1 MFKKQLMADCR
12 EVFGFKKIIF
22 GDVDQGI
29 EQNCLYI
36 SIDDISEKVHDGHVD
51 YLVYAKLA
59 MLGTNPS
66 TPYGFF
72 LDRLKQA
79 YKKDKIKIAAQRF
92 LIYGKEKDIKF
103 SSYEGFFI
111 QSEQNFIYKV
121 TLEYDPPKKTAGF
134 VAKIKEIFK

>member
-1 MFKKQLMADCR
+1 MFKKQLMTDCR
-12 EVFGFKKIIF
+12 AIFGFKKIIF

-36 SIDDISEKVHDGHVD
+36 SIDDISEKVHDGQVD
-51 YLVYAKLA
+51 YLVYGKLA

-79 YKKDKIKIAAQRF
+79 YKKPKIQLAAQRF
-92 LIYGKEKDIKF
+92 LIYDKEKNIKF
-103 SSYEGFFI
+103 SDYEGFFI
-111 QSEQNFIYKV
+111 QSEQAFIYKIS
-121 TLEYDPPKKTAGF
+121 LEYDPPKKTAGF
-134 VAKIKEIFK
+134 IAKIKEVFK